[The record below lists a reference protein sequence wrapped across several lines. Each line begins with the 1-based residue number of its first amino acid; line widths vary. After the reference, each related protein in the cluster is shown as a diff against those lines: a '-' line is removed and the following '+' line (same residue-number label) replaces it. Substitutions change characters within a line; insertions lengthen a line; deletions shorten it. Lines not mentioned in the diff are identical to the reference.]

1 MPISRNW
8 ELVKPFLKSDFT
20 WEKGTQNQNP
30 TQRTQTTM
38 STSHY
43 SSRPAQNDV
52 GSQTI
57 RIPLPLEYSASRRLR
72 RTRALW
78 LLAAGLVLTLAD
90 GVALALC
97 VDLPVVSMVLAALSM
112 VAGAFVTAVALTL
125 VKS

>member
-1 MPISRNW
+1 
-8 ELVKPFLKSDFT
+8 
-20 WEKGTQNQNP
+20 
-30 TQRTQTTM
+30 M